1 MAERNLDFDKITDR
15 RNTNCLKY
23 DFAVKRGMPEDVL
36 PLWVADMDFQ
46 TSSYVQ
52 DALIKQVQHGIF
64 GYSDGQESY
73 FEAVKGWLKK
83 HHDWEVQENWLVKTP
98 GIVMALALSVKA
110 YTDPED
116 AVLIQ
121 SPVYYPFSEVIS
133 DNGRKIVSSD
143 LFLGEDNRYHIDFA
157 DFEKK
162 IVEEQVKLFF
172 LCNPHNPVGRV
183 WTKEELE
190 TIGDICYR
198 HHVIV
203 VSDEIHADF
212 AFQGKHQV
220 FANLKKEY
228 EEMTIACTSP
238 SKTFNLAGLQTSN
251 IFIPN
256 QKLKNAFKKQL
267 DAAGYSQLN
276 AAGLVACEAA
286 YRDGEEWY
294 QVMKKYVA
302 GNIAFTKEFVEKN
315 LPGVNMVEHEG
326 TYLIWLDFN
335 GLGLCTQEL
344 EDLIV
349 HKAKLWLDSGRI
361 FGKCGREFQ
370 RINVACPRSTLKE
383 ALERIA
389 KVLPADTAAMHRYCN
404 VSEQKCIITKRI
416 AKFYEKIVDSKD
428 VTRYNSNINTYSY
441 MFSRK

>member
-83 HHDWEVQENWLVKTP
+83 HHDWEVQEKWLVKTP

-110 YTDPED
+110 YTDPGD

-162 IVEEQVKLFF
+162 SWR
-172 LCNPHNPVGRV
+172 NR
-183 WTKEELE
+183 
-190 TIGDICYR
+190 
-198 HHVIV
+198 
-203 VSDEIHADF
+203 
-212 AFQGKHQV
+212 
-220 FANLKKEY
+220 
-228 EEMTIACTSP
+228 
-238 SKTFNLAGLQTSN
+238 
-251 IFIPN
+251 
-256 QKLKNAFKKQL
+256 
-267 DAAGYSQLN
+267 
-276 AAGLVACEAA
+276 
-286 YRDGEEWY
+286 
-294 QVMKKYVA
+294 
-302 GNIAFTKEFVEKN
+302 
-315 LPGVNMVEHEG
+315 
-326 TYLIWLDFN
+326 
-335 GLGLCTQEL
+335 
-344 EDLIV
+344 
-349 HKAKLWLDSGRI
+349 
-361 FGKCGREFQ
+361 
-370 RINVACPRSTLKE
+370 
-383 ALERIA
+383 
-389 KVLPADTAAMHRYCN
+389 
-404 VSEQKCIITKRI
+404 
-416 AKFYEKIVDSKD
+416 
-428 VTRYNSNINTYSY
+428 
-441 MFSRK
+441 

>member
-190 TIGDICYR
+190 TIGDICCR

-238 SKTFNLAGLQTSN
+238 SKTVCTHITRKYG
-251 IFIPN
+251 
-256 QKLKNAFKKQL
+256 KN
-267 DAAGYSQLN
+267 
-276 AAGLVACEAA
+276 V
-286 YRDGEEWY
+286 
-294 QVMKKYVA
+294 
-302 GNIAFTKEFVEKN
+302 
-315 LPGVNMVEHEG
+315 
-326 TYLIWLDFN
+326 
-335 GLGLCTQEL
+335 
-344 EDLIV
+344 
-349 HKAKLWLDSGRI
+349 
-361 FGKCGREFQ
+361 
-370 RINVACPRSTLKE
+370 
-383 ALERIA
+383 
-389 KVLPADTAAMHRYCN
+389 
-404 VSEQKCIITKRI
+404 
-416 AKFYEKIVDSKD
+416 
-428 VTRYNSNINTYSY
+428 
-441 MFSRK
+441 

>member
-52 DALIKQVQHGIF
+52 DALIKQAQHGIF

-83 HHDWEVQENWLVKTP
+83 HHDWEVQEKWLVKTP
-98 GIVMALALSVKA
+98 GVVMALALSVKA
-110 YTDPED
+110 YTDPGD

-190 TIGDICYR
+190 TIGDICCR

-212 AFQGKHQV
+212 VFEGKHQV
-220 FANLKKEY
+220 FADLKPEY
-228 EEMTIACTSP
+228 KDFTVICTSP
-238 SKTFNLAGLQTSN
+238 GKTFNIAGLQASN
-251 IFIPN
+251 ILIPN
-256 QKLKNAFKKQL
+256 EALREAFAKQIT
-267 DAAGYSQLN
+267 AAGYSQIS
-276 AAGLVACEAA
+276 APGIEAVIAA
-286 YRDGEEWY
+286 YAQGEEWY
-294 QVMKKYVA
+294 QEMKKYV
-302 GNIAFTKEFVEKN
+302 GISRFCMNGWKNIF
-315 LPGVNMVEHEG
+315 
-326 TYLIWLDFN
+326 
-335 GLGLCTQEL
+335 
-344 EDLIV
+344 
-349 HKAKLWLDSGRI
+349 R
-361 FGKCGREFQ
+361 
-370 RINVACPRSTLKE
+370 RSK
-383 ALERIA
+383 
-389 KVLPADTAAMHRYCN
+389 
-404 VSEQKCIITKRI
+404 
-416 AKFYEKIVDSKD
+416 
-428 VTRYNSNINTYSY
+428 
-441 MFSRK
+441 